1 MTFTNGTDNKWYNK
15 FDFDVWL
22 TRRLCGPMDKA
33 PAYGAGDCRFE
44 SCLSQKFFI
53 LDKMSNEEKFDGQ
66 LLHMAQFTDGGVQES
81 FLLFHS

>member
-1 MTFTNGTDNKWYNK
+1 
-15 FDFDVWL
+15 
-22 TRRLCGPMDKA
+22 MDKA

-53 LDKMSNEEKFDGQ
+53 LDRKMSNEEKFDGQ

-81 FLLFHS
+81 FFIVSVTARNSVEIVRCHQETSHAM